1 MARGCKQTSIGLK
14 QRQIYH
20 SASQE
25 KNAEKVASEFS
36 KECRMGDCFHK
47 SEVSDK

>member
-1 MARGCKQTSIGLK
+1 VARGCKQTSIGLK
-14 QRQIYH
+14 QRH

-36 KECRMGDCFHK
+36 KECRMDDCFHK